1 MIPICWHK
9 PLKLNHLLNTKSVDL
24 TAANFVHLLEP
35 HWNPMVEAQAVNRVH
50 RTGQERDVVAI
61 RYVTKN
67 SIETVCHL
75 TLLFKSNSPFR
86 PLEAEK
92 NISSTCNGSRKIS

>member
-1 MIPICWHK
+1 MSNNSNLLHK
-9 PLKLNHLLNTKSVDL
+9 SLVLNHLLNTKSVDL

-50 RTGQERDVVAI
+50 RIGQERDVVAI

-67 SIETVCHL
+67 SIETVCRL
-75 TLLFKSNSPFR
+75 TLLSGSNSPFR
-86 PLEAEK
+86 PPEAEK
-92 NISSTCNGSRKIS
+92 FFS